1 MEIIN
6 DDKIS
11 DWKHKLKQLYKTRIG
26 DPNRLGSIKQALEK
40 GKTLYQTDAEYL
52 EEKYQQL
59 QLGESL
65 LDEHQAASKTQED
78 IDRLFAI
85 IKKLHQRELGDYS
98 RLESI
103 ANYLTD
109 GQTLLEEDG
118 MYLQNQYE
126 QLKQV
131 LDSNEDIKSKKILE
145 TKSAKEPQTILID
158 DVEPSPTEN
167 FVSLGKTISNII
179 YESTPHFTIGIY
191 GEWGTGKTTLMKA
204 VENNLKTPDLFE
216 KEQKVLTVWFNAWK
230 HEREDNLATIS
241 LMKTVAYAMQN
252 HEKFGPISKTIL
264 NGLTIFGKDLMEK
277 ISISILSE
285 KKSEDN
291 QDLDE
296 KLDYLNKLYRD
307 SIYFDGL
314 EKIKHQ
320 INEIRR
326 KEGKDCR
333 VVIFIDDLDRCSPNK
348 ALEVLES
355 IKLFLD
361 FEGFVFVIGLSH
373 KTVTQLISHA
383 YKTTGVK
390 GEDYIKK
397 IIQIPIRI
405 PTWSQEGI
413 IDLIENKITKDL
425 HKEYTDFLSQNS
437 AMVARVVDYNPRQLK
452 RFVNNVI
459 IAFETFAKNKTPEIQ
474 FNDIFLAKILKSE
487 WPRFYEEFVRDEY
500 FREMVQWMITKPGE
514 LRKYFKYVKMPTD
527 ELPEEQKD
535 KRILLL
541 DRLSNKT
548 NGKIGPK
555 QIDILSEFD
564 YDTWIFLDN
573 VQNVLYRIQD
583 WSLVNQVM
591 DVVEE
596 FSYDLP
602 VGSNKSKKQNSVKA
616 ENISN

>member
-11 DWKHKLKQLYKTRIG
+11 DWKHKLKQLYKTRIA
-26 DPNRLGSIKQALEK
+26 DPNRLGSIKKALEK

-131 LDSNEDIKSKKILE
+131 LDTNEDIKSKKILE

-252 HEKFGPISKTIL
+252 HEKFSSLSKTIL
-264 NGLTIFGKDLMEK
+264 NSLAIFGKDLMEQL
-277 ISISILSE
+277 SISILSD
-285 KKSEDN
+285 KKSEDS
-291 QDLDE
+291 QDLEE

-320 INEIRR
+320 MNEIRR
-326 KEGKDCR
+326 IEGKDCR

-373 KTVTQLISHA
+373 KTVTQLISYA

-390 GEDYIKK
+390 GDDYIKK

-452 RFVNNVI
+452 RFINNVI

-548 NGKIGPK
+548 NGKIGSK

-573 VQNVLYRIQD
+573 VQDVLYRIQD